1 MSEVRIFQFTWFGY
15 QHNQVARDLNNIL
28 PPFFY
33 SVKEWV
39 FCALFVQLNHLTFS
53 ICLFFYSLFATAM
66 PGNTVEAD
74 EPCGRAMKRLVVVR
88 MWTKTPGLFGSV

>member
-39 FCALFVQLNHLTFS
+39 FCALPAESLNFPHLFV
-53 ICLFFYSLFATAM
+53 FYSLFATAM